1 METGWCALEDRV
13 IDSNT
18 QRDTG
23 REGASDQHLP
33 FVFFLFSC
41 SYTKASDL
49 DGYPYWGQL
58 ALYAGGGYVVPLKG
72 SKTDLIA
79 LMNELE
85 QNQWIDRYTRAVFVE
100 FTTYNAQ
107 VRAGCFVPELGLGRS
122 PLEQAARHTPECRSP
137 FGRGSNQIFSNSLV
151 THRPPHSLHRIS
163 LSTVPF
169 LYPFTGSLC
178 LQSPYCIP
186 HPISLSTVPFLYPLT
201 RSLSLQSP
209 SCIPHPISVST
220 VPFLYPFTRSLSLQS
235 PSRIP
240 LLKVPSPYSFASV
253 FVSIAKFR
261 SEWVHLVSQNC
272 PVCLSLNNNSKAMS
286 VLSGLLSTTPLAFFI
301 FISSLFLSSFDAF
314 SVFVFF

>member
-169 LYPFTGSLC
+169 LYPLTG
-178 LQSPYCIP
+178 
-186 HPISLSTVPFLYPLT
+186 
-201 RSLSLQSP
+201 SLSLQSP
-209 SCIPHPISVST
+209 SCIPSPDLFVYSPLTVSLT
-220 VPFLYPFTRSLSLQS
+220 RSLCLQSPSCIPSPDLFLYSPLPVSLTRSLSLQF
-235 PSRIP
+235 PSSI
-240 LLKVPSPYSFASV
+240 PSPDLCLYSP
-253 FVSIAKFR
+253 
-261 SEWVHLVSQNC
+261 L
-272 PVCLSLNNNSKAMS
+272 PV
-286 VLSGLLSTTPLAFFI
+286 
-301 FISSLFLSSFDAF
+301 FLSSKFPPLIPSLLSLCLLPNLGLSGCISSARIAL
-314 SVFVFF
+314 FVCH

>member
-33 FVFFLFSC
+33 FFFFLFSC

-137 FGRGSNQIFSNSLV
+137 FGRG
-151 THRPPHSLHRIS
+151 
-163 LSTVPF
+163 
-169 LYPFTGSLC
+169 
-178 LQSPYCIP
+178 
-186 HPISLSTVPFLYPLT
+186 
-201 RSLSLQSP
+201 LSL
-209 SCIPHPISVST
+209 IHI
-220 VPFLYPFTRSLSLQS
+220 
-235 PSRIP
+235 
-240 LLKVPSPYSFASV
+240 
-253 FVSIAKFR
+253 
-261 SEWVHLVSQNC
+261 
-272 PVCLSLNNNSKAMS
+272 
-286 VLSGLLSTTPLAFFI
+286 
-301 FISSLFLSSFDAF
+301 
-314 SVFVFF
+314 